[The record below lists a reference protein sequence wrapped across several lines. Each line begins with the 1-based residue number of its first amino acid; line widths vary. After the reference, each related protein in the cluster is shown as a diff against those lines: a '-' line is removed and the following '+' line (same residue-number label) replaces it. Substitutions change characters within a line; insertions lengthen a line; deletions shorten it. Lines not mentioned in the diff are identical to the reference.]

1 MPRGMLSAHALS
13 NPVDHL
19 LKALADPT
27 RRFVFEELVAGERS
41 VAALTSLVDVSQPAV
56 SQHIAVL
63 KGAGLLSE
71 RKKGRS
77 TLYRAD
83 LHALAPLTDWIA
95 RQDRFWRTALGRL
108 DDTLKEIDDE

>member
-1 MPRGMLSAHALS
+1 MLAARTAPT
-13 NPVDHL
+13 PVDHL

-27 RRFVFEELVAGERS
+27 RRFVFEKLVAGERS
-41 VAALTSLVDVSQPAV
+41 VAALTGLVDVSQPAV

-71 RKKGRS
+71 RKTGRS

-83 LHALAPLTDWIA
+83 LSALSPLTDWIA
-95 RQDRFWRTALGRL
+95 LQDRFWRGALERL
-108 DDTLKEIDDE
+108 DKTLKELEDDKS